1 MLPIHVINLAREPG
15 RLARIG
21 AALDG
26 FGLGWH
32 RAEAIDRLAVAPERL
47 AADFGAGP
55 LSPAYPATPGDMACS
70 LSHRRLWEAI
80 AGGPAMAAVV
90 LEDDARLAPA
100 FPAFATEAVARLMR
114 DHGLGA
120 LKLEYWP
127 GPQQSRRLPLGEPLG
142 EAPTGAALYRM
153 RSGFLGTCGYV
164 ISARGAETL
173 LSRFPALTVPVD
185 HFLFGRSAGLGF
197 DLLRPGFVNPAPV
210 LHDIATFASDICAGR
225 PDRPRRTL
233 RRRWRD
239 RRVARSE
246 AGEVRAG
253 LAMPVA
259 MTFARTEDHFPP
271 DCPMSWVSAGHRPPF
286 TGQENAP

>member
-26 FGLGWH
+26 FGFVWR

-47 AADFGAGP
+47 AAEFGAGP
-55 LSPAYPATPGDMACS
+55 LSRAYPATPGDMACS

-80 AGGPAMAAVV
+80 AGGPAPAAVV

-114 DHGLGA
+114 DHGMGA
-120 LKLEYWP
+120 LKLEFWP

-142 EAPTGAALYRM
+142 GAPAGAALYRL

-164 ISARGAETL
+164 LSARGAEAL
-173 LSRFPALTVPVD
+173 LSRFPALAVPVD

-210 LHDIATFASDICAGR
+210 LHDIATFASDIRAER
-225 PDRPRRTL
+225 PDRSRRTL

-239 RRVARSE
+239 RRTARAE
-246 AGEVRAG
+246 AREAVSGT
-253 LAMPVA
+253 AMPVE
-259 MTFARTEDHFPP
+259 MTFSCDEHRSPP
-271 DCPMSWVSAGHRPPF
+271 SRVVSPWRPDTVNSTM
-286 TGQENAP
+286 TGETP